1 MSHSCS
7 LCVLIGGR
15 LSVVQ
20 VNDEGYTPL
29 MEAAR
34 EGHEEM
40 VALLL
45 AQGEH
50 ALLPHLNH
58 MLQYTLVWICLALSL
73 CFDVS

>member
-1 MSHSCS
+1 
-7 LCVLIGGR
+7 
-15 LSVVQ
+15 
-20 VNDEGYTPL
+20 

>member
-1 MSHSCS
+1 
-7 LCVLIGGR
+7 
-15 LSVVQ
+15 

-45 AQGEH
+45 SQGK
-50 ALLPHLNH
+50 LF
-58 MLQYTLVWICLALSL
+58 CSFFLST
-73 CFDVS
+73 FHVEN

>member
-1 MSHSCS
+1 MT
-7 LCVLIGGR
+7 VDA
-15 LSVVQ
+15 SVDAK

-45 AQGEH
+45 AQGRR
-50 ALLPHLNH
+50 
-58 MLQYTLVWICLALSL
+58 TCLFMRNCNEPAFGFIHPLFIL
-73 CFDVS
+73 